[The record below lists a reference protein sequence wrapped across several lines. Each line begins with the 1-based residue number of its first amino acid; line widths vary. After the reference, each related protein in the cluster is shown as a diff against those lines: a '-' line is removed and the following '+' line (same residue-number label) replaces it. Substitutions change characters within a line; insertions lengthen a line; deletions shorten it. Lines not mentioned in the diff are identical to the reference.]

1 MLLPVLLIHSF
12 KKYLASI
19 ILGQVIFHTG
29 ETPVNRMKSL
39 CAVLKRKT
47 ENKQIHKHMT

>member
-39 CAVLKRKT
+39 SMCSSKEEDRKQT
-47 ENKQIHKHMT
+47 NT